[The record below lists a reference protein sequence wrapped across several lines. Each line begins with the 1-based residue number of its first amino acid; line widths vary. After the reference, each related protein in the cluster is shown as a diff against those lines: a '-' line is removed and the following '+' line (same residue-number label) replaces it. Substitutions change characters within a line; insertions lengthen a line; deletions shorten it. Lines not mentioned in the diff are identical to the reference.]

1 MYANHS
7 DSESGLEA
15 VRYQERLVDCVQK
28 LIADASLAPRLG
40 QLEDTFDARS
50 SIVPQQR
57 SDADTELEV
66 DADDDELPKKAI
78 KTPQEGILPTFSNRG
93 ELVYELSRSKLDERV
108 KHLVDKNDISEPI
121 FIMSTHRRNTVDLP
135 TARILHLGVEPVLF
149 QSRVYR
155 RCASN
160 AECDQSFASSLA
172 RTPWSIFSGFSLA
185 DISILSVVALPIS
198 MEETAKFQ
206 QILATD
212 CGDDGTKTFT
222 PITEP
227 QANNHDRWEKIRQR
241 ATLRAAELRNRQFDD
256 EKQRIGQLERSA
268 VDDAQDKHDQNRHPE
283 EDCKST
289 TSRATLVII
298 SSLY

>member
-1 MYANHS
+1 LYANHS

-50 SIVPQQR
+50 SIVPRQR
-57 SDADTELEV
+57 SDADTEVEV
-66 DADDDELPKKAI
+66 DVDDDELPKKAT
-78 KTPQEGILPTFSNRG
+78 KAPQEGILPTFSNRG

-198 MEETAKFQ
+198 VEETAKFQ
-206 QILATD
+206 QILVTE

-227 QANNHDRWEKIRQR
+227 QANNHDRWEEIRQR
-241 ATLRAAELRNRQFDD
+241 ANLRAAELRNRQFDD
-256 EKQRIGQLERSA
+256 EKQRTGKLERPA
-268 VDDAQDKHDQNRHPE
+268 PDAQDKDDQNRHPE
-283 EDCKST
+283 EDCKSPT
-289 TSRATLVII
+289 FRGTLIII
-298 SSLY
+298 SLLY